1 MNIGLTHSSTLVV
14 AHEQLAVTVGSGDLE
29 VLATPAL
36 VALAENAAMLAVKD
50 HLPTGAT
57 TVGSHIEL
65 AHTKPSALG
74 ATVVATATLTEIDG
88 RKLTFAIE
96 ATDGENSIGSGV
108 HVRFVVDR
116 ERFMVKL
123 K

>member
-1 MNIGLTHSSTLVV
+1 MERGLTYSSTLVV
-14 AHEQLAVTVGSGDLE
+14 GREQLAVTVGSGDLE

-50 HLPTGAT
+50 HLPDGAT
-57 TVGSHIEL
+57 TVGGYIQLTHS
-65 AHTKPSALG
+65 KPSALG
-74 ATVVATATLTEIDG
+74 ATVVATATLTEVEG
-88 RKLTFAIE
+88 RKLTFAVR
-96 ATDGENSIGSGV
+96 ATDGADTVGDGV

-116 ERFMVKL
+116 ERFISKL